1 MMHIAYRNLLQNKFR
16 LLLSLGGVALA
27 MMLIVFLRGF
37 QTGVFLQVTA
47 YLDHT
52 QADWIVAQK
61 NVTNL
66 LGATSLLPPDT
77 EDLAQGLPGI
87 EQVIPIVAQYTILD
101 IHDRKIVGFL
111 VGYDSDRG
119 GGPWAMLAGRP
130 PRRNDEI
137 VLDWVMAQD
146 HGLRLGDTIEIL
158 GKEFS
163 IVGLS
168 SKTNSWMAGL
178 IFLKKEAAEEL
189 LLSPGATSFLLLKM
203 KPGADTAFLEQ
214 RLRRRLGDD
223 VEIVPSF
230 MVRQNDRNLL
240 VKLFAVPL
248 QMMVTIAF
256 TVGTVI
262 LGMIIYTATVS
273 RAQEY
278 GVLKAV
284 GARNR
289 DLYGLVT
296 QQALFIAVL
305 GVILGIGLAQLA
317 ANWVMITY
325 PKFLIVFQ
333 FTEVL
338 PTVLVGLTMGLLAAI
353 LPARYMSMLDPAQVF
368 RK

>member
-16 LLLSLGGVALA
+16 LFLSLGGVALA
-27 MMLIVFLRGF
+27 IMLIVFLRGF

-52 QADWIVAQK
+52 QTDWIVAQK

-66 LGATSLLPPDT
+66 LGATSLLPPGT

-101 IHDRKIVGFL
+101 IHDKKVVGFL

-119 GGPWAMLAGRP
+119 GGPWAMIAGRP
-130 PRRNDEI
+130 PKHDDEI

-163 IVGLS
+163 VVGLS
-168 SKTNSWMAGL
+168 NQTNSWMAGL
-178 IFLKKEAAEEL
+178 IFLEKEAAEEL
-189 LLSPGATSFLLLKM
+189 LLSPGATSFLLLRM
-203 KPGADTAFLEQ
+203 KPGADPVFVEQ

-223 VEIVPSF
+223 VEVMPGII
-230 MVRQNDRNLL
+230 VRQNDRNLL
-240 VKLFAVPL
+240 VKIFAVPL

-284 GARNR
+284 GARNH
-289 DLYGLVT
+289 DLYWLVT

-305 GVILGIGLAQLA
+305 GVGVGIGFAQIA
-317 ANWVMITY
+317 AHWVMNVY

-333 FTEVL
+333 FAQVL
-338 PTVLVGLTMGLLAAI
+338 PTALAGLSMGLLAAI
-353 LPARYMSMLDPAQVF
+353 LPARYLGMLDPAQVF